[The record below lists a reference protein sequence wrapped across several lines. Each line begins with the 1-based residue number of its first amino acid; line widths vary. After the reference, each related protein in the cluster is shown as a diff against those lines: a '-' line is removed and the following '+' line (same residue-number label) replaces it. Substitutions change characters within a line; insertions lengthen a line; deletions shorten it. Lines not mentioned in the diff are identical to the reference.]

1 MRLRDRYGNH
11 SAGDDLRLPRHT
23 TSGTADSLHSD
34 APALAPNLSR
44 AHTHTAIN
52 PPADEDRSHYDQ
64 LSPHGLG
71 SACKNRSRPA
81 SPPPPSPYVLDDPRP
96 PNHLCNAVKEKADDA
111 LLYVDAPHPF
121 DRLPLPGCCP
131 CLFLQLDPTNRPIYS
146 EQCTKKVTTSERSRG
161 ICSGPRPDAT
171 MAGKQWKE

>member
-1 MRLRDRYGNH
+1 MRLRDRYESH

-34 APALAPNLSR
+34 APALAPNLSP

-71 SACKNRSRPA
+71 SVRKNHSRPA
-81 SPPPPSPYVLDDPRP
+81 SPPPPSPYVRDDARP

-111 LLYVDAPHPF
+111 LLYAGALHPSA
-121 DRLPLPGCCP
+121 RLPVPRCCP
-131 CLFLQLDPTNRPIYS
+131 CLFLQLPPTNRSIYS
-146 EQCTKKVTTSERSRG
+146 EQRTQKVTTSDRSE
-161 ICSGPRPDAT
+161 A
-171 MAGKQWKE
+171 QWSDCLVCQDGGMDWLWN